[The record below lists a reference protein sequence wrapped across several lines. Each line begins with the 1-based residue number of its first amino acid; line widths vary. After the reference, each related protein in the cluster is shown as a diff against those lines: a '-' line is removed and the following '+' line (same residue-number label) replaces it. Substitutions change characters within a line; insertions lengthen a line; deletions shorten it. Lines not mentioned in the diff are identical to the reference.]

1 MKIFLRTITLEDGP
15 QIVKWRN
22 DPQVISHSM
31 SKQEITLESNKHFFY
46 ENVVTGK
53 YKQFIVECIDDSA
66 GVAIYPI
73 ASVYLKDMD
82 FTNKRCELCIFTST
96 DSDWT
101 PESQS
106 IAIKLLINKAFNE
119 YDMHKIYTYVFDK
132 YQDEVSLLKSAGFSA
147 EAILKDEAI
156 NEKGGYDDVVR
167 LSIFK
172 F

>member
-1 MKIFLRTITLEDGP
+1 M
-15 QIVKWRN
+15 
-22 DPQVISHSM
+22 
-31 SKQEITLESNKHFFY
+31 
-46 ENVVTGK
+46 
-53 YKQFIVECIDDSA
+53 
-66 GVAIYPI
+66 
-73 ASVYLKDMD
+73 
-82 FTNKRCELCIFTST
+82 CIFTST